1 MANHEKQAGGGAP
14 ETELKLALRTEDVES
29 LQARLDRLA
38 SPRRDRVDSTYY
50 DTPDLRLARSRAA
63 LRLRRIGT
71 GKRARWVQ
79 TLKTE
84 GEGGDSA
91 LSTRGEWEAALPGA
105 ALDLSRFAGAP
116 LPRIFGAD
124 AAAEG
129 LRAMFRTVFVRTT
142 WDVSAYGAHI
152 EVALDVGEIRAG
164 TRRAPILEVELEL
177 RSGPSTALTSLAL
190 DLAGATRRKKKPDLR
205 LMPYGDSKAARGYR
219 LAMGVTAGPIPAS
232 RAIADAGSID
242 GRDGVDAVC
251 RKLVG
256 AALNVVLA
264 NADGASGSDDPEY
277 VHQARV
283 ALRRM
288 RAVVEILANASD
300 GGREETGLSRAQV
313 GAMRRWARRFGAARD
328 WDVFCS
334 ETLPDLRTYGRDAGA
349 GASAAPPEAATSGP
363 WRGVLRRAHG
373 KCEAARNRLRAQI
386 AGPAFAH
393 WALELVHW
401 SAAPPRDSA
410 PLQVVAPAAIG
421 RLLRRFAR
429 RGARFSRLSDAER
442 HKLRITAKRL
452 RYVLEAAHAAF
463 PKKAARDTMHALEQF
478 QDAAGRGVD
487 VNVAR
492 DAIARLTRSGA
503 VRTEAR
509 KWGRARQ
516 RDATRLAA
524 HWLRRLADP
533 PIRPR
538 S

>member
-1 MANHEKQAGGGAP
+1 MANDQQQAGDGAR
-14 ETELKLALRTEDVES
+14 ETELKLALRAEDVER
-29 LQARLDRLA
+29 LRARLDRLA
-38 SPRRDRVDSTYY
+38 VARRDRVDSTYY
-50 DTPDLRLARSRAA
+50 DTPDLRLARNRAA

-71 GKRARWVQ
+71 GKRVRWVQ

-84 GEGGDSA
+84 GKGGDAA
-91 LSTRGEWEAALPGA
+91 LSTRGEWETALPGA

-116 LPRIFGAD
+116 LGRIFAAED
-124 AAAEG
+124 AAAD
-129 LRAMFRTVFVRTT
+129 LRAMFRTVFVRTI
-142 WDVSAYGAHI
+142 WDVSAYGADI

-164 TRRAPILEVELEL
+164 TRRAPILEAELEL
-177 RSGPSTALTSLAL
+177 RSGPPTALTSLAL
-190 DLAGATRRKKKPDLR
+190 ELAGATRRKGKADVR

-219 LAMGVTAGPIPAS
+219 LAMGVAAGPTSAS
-232 RAIADAGSID
+232 RAIADAGNID
-242 GRDGVDAVC
+242 RRDGVDAVC

-264 NADGASGSDDPEY
+264 NADGAAQSDDPEY

-300 GGREETGLSRAQV
+300 GGRGEAGLSRAQV
-313 GAMRRWARRFGAARD
+313 REMRRWARRFGAARD
-328 WDVFCS
+328 WDVLCS
-334 ETLPDLRTYGRDAGA
+334 ETLPDLRTYGRDAGT
-349 GASAAPPEAATSGP
+349 GASAAPAEAGISRP

-373 KCEAARNRLRAQI
+373 KCEDARNRLRAQI
-386 AGPAFAH
+386 AAPEFAR

-401 SAAPPRDSA
+401 SAAPPRESA
-410 PLQVVAPAAIG
+410 PLRVVAPAAVG

-429 RGARFSRLSDAER
+429 RGARFSRLSDRER
-442 HKLRITAKRL
+442 HKLRIAAKRL

-487 VNVAR
+487 ATVAR
-492 DAIARLTRSGA
+492 EAIARLTRSAA

-509 KWGRARQ
+509 KWGQARQ
-516 RDATRLAA
+516 RDATKQAS